1 MKKIIYIVIALLV
14 SLFLNGCKDE
24 SNNMES
30 ARKFAQEF
38 HERFNEKKYEEI
50 YISSDS
56 GLKAK
61 VDKETF
67 INSMKK
73 IHESLGDVKSSNLIG
88 VTPAKSDQGLSLVAA
103 KFKTEYA
110 EGIAEETFFL
120 KSDDNQLTLF
130 QYNIDSDDLIRKM
143 VNK

>member
-1 MKKIIYIVIALLV
+1 MKKIIYITIALFV
-14 SLFLNGCKDE
+14 SLFINGCKDE

-30 ARKFAQEF
+30 ARRFSQEF
-38 HERFNEKKYEEI
+38 HEKFNGGKYEEI
-50 YISSDS
+50 YISSDI

-88 VTPAKSDQGLSLVAA
+88 VTSAKSDQGLNLVAA

-110 EGIAEETFFL
+110 EGTAEETFFL
-120 KSDDNQLTLF
+120 KPDENQITLF
-130 QYNIDSDDLIRKM
+130 QYNIDSNDLIRKM
-143 VNK
+143 INK